1 MKKFEFRLQKILDL
15 RKKLEDA
22 QRLKLAAAAAF
33 YNSLLHRQEAP
44 FARAAEERSA
54 GGMGIAALRQAD
66 ILYKKA
72 EQTRA
77 ALQPEVDAAKL
88 ILDKE
93 QEIYTKLHR
102 ATQSLAVLRK
112 KHLEAYLKEELR
124 QEIAEIDE
132 MSKRPRA

>member
-33 YNSLLHRQEAP
+33 YNALLHRQEAP

-54 GGMGIAALRQAD
+54 GGMDIAALRQAD
-66 ILYKKA
+66 ILYRKA
-72 EQTRA
+72 EQTKA

-112 KHLEAYLKEELR
+112 KHLEEYRKEELR

-132 MSKRPRA
+132 ISKRPRP